1 MWPFL
6 GLEHINYSF
15 YGQKNYWNNEKK
27 LNEDQFNLNHILL
40 KKKIK
45 YYDNNIQPVAIS
57 RWLANIASQSIL
69 FKSNDIKVIPCTL
82 DFDYWRPKKK
92 IKIKNTFFNGDKK
105 IILFSSSA
113 GTNDYKKGFSFLSQ
127 ALKKFKNLNDIHLVI
142 LGKLNPKDIENINIT
157 HTEIAYNLYGDKDK
171 LLEIYSSVDIVV
183 MPSLIEAFGQVALEA
198 ASCNVPSVIFSDTGI
213 EEIIDHK
220 INGYVAKYKSSD
232 DLYEGIK
239 WCLDDK
245 NLNTLKQNCRNVAK
259 KKFDNLIVV
268 DKYLSLYKSLI

>member
-1 MWPFL
+1 MTI
-6 GLEHINYSF
+6 G
-15 YGQKNYWNNEKK
+15 
-27 LNEDQFNLNHILL
+27 DQ
-40 KKKIK
+40 
-45 YYDNNIQPVAIS
+45 
-57 RWLANIASQSIL
+57 
-69 FKSNDIKVIPCTL
+69 
-82 DFDYWRPKKK
+82 KKK